1 MQYAAT
7 QAYAR
12 ARVETATPAQL
23 IGRLYEVALRSMATA
38 DVALARGDRAS
49 ASADLRKAQD
59 IVSELRCCLDLEVGD
74 IARNLDA
81 IYHYIGE
88 QLVWAKIRGDRE
100 LLAECIALLRPIRD
114 AWAEAVI
121 GEVSVNTD

>member
-12 ARVETATPAQL
+12 VRVETATPAQL

-38 DVALARGDRAS
+38 DAALERGDRTT
-49 ASADLRKAQD
+49 ASADIRRAQD
-59 IVSELRCCLDLEVGD
+59 IVSELRCCLDLKVGEM
-74 IARNLDA
+74 ARNLDA

-88 QLVWAKIRGDRE
+88 QLVWAKLRGDRE
-100 LLAECIALLRPIRD
+100 LLGECIALLRPIRD
-114 AWAEAVI
+114 AWSEAVI
-121 GEVSVNTD
+121 GDVSVQAD